1 MVDVEETCFI
11 HLLLSLQDPGVVVLP
26 ERVLPIGLSNVSPH
40 CHSFHQL
47 ERPFERVQNV
57 IVELL
62 NGSLLT
68 VSRLIE
74 HKIDGR
80 SHTLLITESWVE
92 GLRSFASV
100 RLRPDRSQ
108 DHMTDEW
115 LSLVE

>member
-1 MVDVEETCFI
+1 
-11 HLLLSLQDPGVVVLP
+11 LYYP
-26 ERVLPIGLSNVSPH
+26 ERVLPVGLSNVSPR

-74 HKIDGR
+74 HKIVGK
-80 SHTLLITESWVE
+80 SYTLLITESWVDGAE
-92 GLRSFASV
+92 ILLLLFGCDLIGAK
-100 RLRPDRSQ
+100 
-108 DHMTDEW
+108 TE
-115 LSLVE
+115 